1 MKVTFL
7 MPSYMWRPSGGYR
20 VVYEYANQL
29 VTRGHQVTIVH
40 PRHLELPLPAK
51 PTFRHRFRS
60 LRLLLRESF
69 FTPRINWHPI
79 DNRVRLLYVPW
90 LRDFYIP
97 DADVLFATAWNT
109 AAPLMK
115 CSPSKGAKSYLIQHY
130 ETWMGPK
137 DLVDQ
142 TWRLPIRKV
151 VISKW
156 LLELGHQLGGDSFT
170 YIPNG
175 IDHSHYRLIR
185 PIEARPRQ
193 VAMMCSYVPFKAS
206 RDGIAALEI
215 AKQRFPDLKV
225 VLFGNSYRPS
235 WVPSWMTYESDPP
248 QQKIVDLVYNGS
260 SIMVSPSLTEGFGL
274 PAVEAASCGCAL
286 VATDNDGHREYIKH
300 GDTGLLSPPQDP
312 QALAANICALLA
324 DDDMRVRLARSANA
338 FVKQYSWQRSTD
350 LMEAFLFETVQ
361 HKPLSRDL
369 NPALQSAPQDQSR
382 AKLFA
387 ILR

>member
-7 MPSYMWRPSGGYR
+7 MPGYMWGPSGGYR

-29 VTRGHQVTIVH
+29 VARGHQVAVVH
-40 PRHLELPLPAK
+40 PRHLDLTLSTK
-51 PTFRHRFRS
+51 PTFRHRFRN

-69 FTPRINWHPI
+69 FTPKIHWHRV
-79 DNRVRLLYVPW
+79 DNRVRLLYVPR
-90 LRDFYIP
+90 LRDSYIP

-115 CSPSKGAKSYLIQHY
+115 CSASKGVKSYLIQHY

-142 TWRLPIRKV
+142 TWRLPVRKV
-151 VISKW
+151 VIARW
-156 LLELGHQLGGDSFT
+156 LLQLGHNLGGHSFT

-175 IDHSHYRLIR
+175 IDHTHYRLTQ

-215 AKQRFPDLKV
+215 ARQRFPDLKV

-235 WVPSWMTYESDPP
+235 WVPDWMTYKSDPP
-248 QQKIVDLVYNGS
+248 QGEIVERFYNGS

-286 VATDNDGHREYIKH
+286 VATDNDGHREYVKH

-312 QALAANICALLA
+312 QALASNICALLA
-324 DDDMRVRLARSANA
+324 DDDLRIRLARAANT
-338 FVKQYSWQRSTD
+338 FVQQYTWQHSTD
-350 LMEAFLFETVQ
+350 LMESFLVETAQ
-361 HKPLSRDL
+361 RKSLAREQKS
-369 NPALQSAPQDQSR
+369 ALQASPA
-382 AKLFA
+382 
-387 ILR
+387 